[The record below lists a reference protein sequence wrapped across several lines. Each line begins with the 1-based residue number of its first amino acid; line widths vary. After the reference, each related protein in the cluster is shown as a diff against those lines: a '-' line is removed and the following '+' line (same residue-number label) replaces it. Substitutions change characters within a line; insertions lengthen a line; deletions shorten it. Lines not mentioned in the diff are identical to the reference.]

1 VASASFCSGVFASTF
16 LYVPSGYKSV
26 GRCLDRRSCLSPEPG
41 GRPLRLPLTVNVGE
55 TEAVL
60 AFFFFFADV
69 RRGAKADPVIVRVLL
84 SRVALL
90 VAELRRVLLGDTGEP
105 GA

>member
-1 VASASFCSGVFASTF
+1 
-16 LYVPSGYKSV
+16 
-26 GRCLDRRSCLSPEPG
+26 
-41 GRPLRLPLTVNVGE
+41 LRLPLTVNVGE

-105 GA
+105 GASVVRRLNECGWWCGKVDELSETELRLGGAPRALDGHNKRP